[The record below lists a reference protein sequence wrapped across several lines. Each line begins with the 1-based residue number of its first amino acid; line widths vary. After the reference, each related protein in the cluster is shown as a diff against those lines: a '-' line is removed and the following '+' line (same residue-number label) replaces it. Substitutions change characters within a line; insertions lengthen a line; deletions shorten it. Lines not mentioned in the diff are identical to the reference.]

1 MFIDL
6 SKAFDLVDH
15 RILLQKLDR
24 MGIRGTANQWV
35 CSYLSNRNQKVVTST
50 VNGLGIS
57 EYKHVNLSVPQG
69 SILGPLFYILYV
81 NDFPSNFE
89 DCHTTGYA
97 DDTTL
102 LVSCKLGT
110 FKELIVKNI
119 LSRCK
124 AWLNSHKL
132 VMNNSKP
139 R

>member
-1 MFIDL
+1 
-6 SKAFDLVDH
+6 
-15 RILLQKLDR
+15 

-35 CSYLSNRNQKVVTST
+35 CSYLSNRKQKVVTST

-57 EYKHVNLSVPQG
+57 EYKHVNLGVPQG

-110 FKELIVKNI
+110 FKKLVVKNI

-124 AWLNSHKL
+124 AWFNSH
-132 VMNNSKP
+132 VSYE
-139 R
+139 